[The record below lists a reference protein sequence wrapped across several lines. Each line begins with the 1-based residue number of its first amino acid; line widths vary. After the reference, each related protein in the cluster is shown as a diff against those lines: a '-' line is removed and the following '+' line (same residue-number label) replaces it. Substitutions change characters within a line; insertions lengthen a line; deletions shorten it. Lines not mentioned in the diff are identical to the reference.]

1 MGDET
6 LRSMPPTTQPRPSD
20 RVRKVAEVVARMI
33 LLDAE
38 ELGLGPGDQLMAETK
53 MMEIYSAGRASVRE
67 ALRILEVQ
75 GVVSIRT
82 GRGGGPVLELLKTRD
97 VGDSL
102 KLYLQQRHATYG
114 DVLIARKPLDAQVA
128 SLAATR
134 ADASDIAVL
143 QQLLAELEAVP
154 ADEFHRLGTISQ
166 RFFATMGTASHN
178 PVVSLMSQTLRDI
191 WSWRVHQWFDEGT
204 YWNEGLGRVHQMLEM
219 IESHRADAIEQAV
232 LSDHAHEVA
241 YANEHFPEVL
251 RERVRW
257 D

>member
-1 MGDET
+1 VEPEN
-6 LRSMPPTTQPRPSD
+6 LSEASRPPNPRPSD

-33 LLDAE
+33 LQDAE

-82 GRGGGPVLELLKTRD
+82 GRGGGPVLERLKTRD

-114 DVLIARKPLDAQVA
+114 DVLMARRPLDAHVA
-128 SLAATR
+128 SLAVLAATAEDLVMLR
-134 ADASDIAVL
+134 QII
-143 QQLLAELEAVP
+143 AELDAVP
-154 ADEFHRLGTISQ
+154 PGEYRRFGTTSQ
-166 RFFATMGTASHN
+166 RYFAAIGAASHN
-178 PVVSLMSQTLRDI
+178 PALALLSQALRDI
-191 WSWRVHQWFDEGT
+191 WSWRVHEGYNVES
-204 YWNEGLGRVHQMLEM
+204 YWEQGLGRVRQMMLT
-219 IESHRADAIEQAV
+219 IESREANVMEQSV
-232 LSDHAHEVA
+232 LSEHDFEVEFA
-241 YANEHFPEVL
+241 RRHFPDVL
-251 RERVRW
+251 DERVRW

>member
-1 MGDET
+1 MSPAPGP
-6 LRSMPPTTQPRPSD
+6 RSPD
-20 RVRKVAEVVARMI
+20 RARKVAEVVARRI

-82 GRGGGPVLELLKTRD
+82 GRGGGPVLERLKTRD

-114 DVLIARKPLDAQVA
+114 DVLVARKTMDPQVGWH
-128 SLAATR
+128 AATSATR
-134 ADASDIAVL
+134 SDKQVLRRMLDEIGALPAADHH
-143 QQLLAELEAVP
+143 LL
-154 ADEFHRLGTISQ
+154 GSSSQ
-166 RFFATMGTASHN
+166 RFFAAMGAAAHN
-178 PVVSLMSQTLRDI
+178 PVLSLLSQALRDI
-191 WSWRVHQWFDEGT
+191 YSWRVHGWFDDDQ
-204 YWNEGLGRVHQMLEM
+204 YWKGNLVRLQQLLGM
-219 IESHRADAIEQAV
+219 IEAGDADAAERTIQRELAAEVSFARRYFPDV
-232 LSDHAHEVA
+232 LS
-241 YANEHFPEVL
+241 
-251 RERVRW
+251 ERVEW